1 MRQEHKEQLENE
13 YNSEHN
19 YELDDAVASSF
30 LRYLVPFISP
40 EEEYE
45 NPDWNT
51 RSRIFVHERQKDS
64 YNVSLC
70 KVLWFVRDWFVS
82 MSW

>member
-1 MRQEHKEQLENE
+1 MRQEHKEELENE

-45 NPDWNT
+45 NPD
-51 RSRIFVHERQKDS
+51 
-64 YNVSLC
+64 
-70 KVLWFVRDWFVS
+70 
-82 MSW
+82 